1 MKIIK
6 DFSLNIK
13 EDPILFFN
21 FDKLLKISKI
31 TNTKKIEFKIN
42 KKHYSNIRINK
53 RKTRDLYFYYGFSK
67 NLYNNKIKTNP
78 SNFNV
83 YFDAEEPNWHL
94 FQGFGFFSKF
104 ARLLKLKPIHYPRK
118 FEENF
123 DKILTICPYTCNF
136 INNSSLKKKREF
148 VFFPFNKNLIPK
160 NNKKNYDLI
169 YTGSIIKNL
178 NVLSIFNSISKSK
191 EFNYKLVS
199 NTKNEI
205 VTDFNISY
213 QNKLNLISESRVSLI
228 HNYIDLNDDQ
238 VEHIKKY
245 KFYYNN
251 QAFSHLHKK
260 IIPQQKSRM
269 FEAAFCKSLMLVKRD
284 PWNVIENFFL
294 PNKDFLYFNNKSDF
308 IEILSN
314 IKKNYDKYNYIVNNA
329 FKKATKNY
337 TCENFYNNFLLKYE

>member
-1 MKIIK
+1 MIIIK

-21 FDKLLKISKI
+21 FDKLAKNPEA
-31 TNTKKIEFKIN
+31 TNREKKEFIIKKIKNRRE
-42 KKHYSNIRINK
+42 
-53 RKTRDLYFYYGFSK
+53 LCFYYGFSK
-67 NLYNNKIKTNP
+67 NLYNNKLKTNP
-78 SNFNV
+78 NKFNV

-94 FQGFGFFSKF
+94 FQGFGFISKF
-104 ARLLKLKPIHYPRK
+104 VRFFKLKPIHYPRK
-118 FEENF
+118 FEKNF

-136 INNSSLKKKREF
+136 INNSSLNKKKRQF
-148 VFFPFNKNLIPK
+148 VFFPFNKILTPK
-160 NNKKNYDLI
+160 NNKKIYDLI

-191 EFNYKLVS
+191 VFRYKLVS
-199 NTKNEI
+199 NTKHKI

-213 QNKLNLISESRVSLI
+213 KNKLNLISQSKVSLI

-245 KFYYNN
+245 KFYHKN
-251 QAFSHLHKK
+251 QAFSHLDKR

-284 PWNVIENFFL
+284 PWNVIENFFV

-314 IKKNYDKYNYIVNNA
+314 IKKNYHKYNYIVNNA